1 MGLSGSNIK
10 KLKESLPYISGNQNP
25 PKNTYISGNETLLYF
40 RKVLM
45 FYEVTFQAR
54 KGKTL

>member
-10 KLKESLPYISGNQNP
+10 KLKESLPYISGKENL